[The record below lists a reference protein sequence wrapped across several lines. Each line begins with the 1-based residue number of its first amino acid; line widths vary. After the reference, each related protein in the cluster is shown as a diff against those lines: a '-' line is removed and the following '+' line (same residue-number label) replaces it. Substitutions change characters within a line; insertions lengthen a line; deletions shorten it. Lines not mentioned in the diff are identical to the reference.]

1 MSPPISQG
9 PSVPSPD
16 EQIVDPIPSVAGTD
30 HNYTVKVTSPSLHS
44 QEVEE
49 REVQGLADPHRPV
62 PRPRKGLHHHG
73 NIDSSMDIK
82 EKEKEEVE
90 EEEEV
95 EGTEVIPATQDSSS
109 QSLPS
114 RARVQSLESCDSMAD
129 AEGPGDSP
137 LPCLQRGSVL
147 KSRIRPSFAQSSDRS
162 SVGKLSADHSSII
175 SEDQSK
181 SDSSSTDNMPAPEL
195 TRALVSPC

>member
-1 MSPPISQG
+1 MD
-9 PSVPSPD
+9 PS
-16 EQIVDPIPSVAGTD
+16 PSVAGTG
-30 HNYTVKVTSPSLHS
+30 HNCTVEVTSPSPHS

-49 REVQGLADPHRPV
+49 REAQGLADPHRPV
-62 PRPRKGLHHHG
+62 PWPRKGLHHQG
-73 NIDSSMDIK
+73 SIDGSIEMVIK
-82 EKEKEEVE
+82 EKEKKEVE

-95 EGTEVIPATQDSSS
+95 EVEGSDVVPAAQNSPS
-109 QSLPS
+109 QSLSS
-114 RARVQSLESCDSMAD
+114 RAHVQSLESLDSMAD

-137 LPCLQRGSVL
+137 RARLQRGRVL
-147 KSRIRPSFAQSSDRS
+147 KNRSRPSSAQSDRS
-162 SVGKLSADHSSII
+162 SVGKLSADHSSIV

>member
-1 MSPPISQG
+1 M
-9 PSVPSPD
+9 
-16 EQIVDPIPSVAGTD
+16 DPIPSVTGSD
-30 HNYTVKVTSPSLHS
+30 HNCTVEVTSPSPHS

-49 REVQGLADPHRPV
+49 REAQGLADPHRPV
-62 PRPRKGLHHHG
+62 PWPRKGLHHQG
-73 NIDSSMDIK
+73 SIDGSIEMVIK

-95 EGTEVIPATQDSSS
+95 EGTEVVPAAQNSPS
-109 QSLPS
+109 QSLSS
-114 RARVQSLESCDSMAD
+114 RAHVQSLESLDSMAD

-137 LPCLQRGSVL
+137 RARLQRGRVL
-147 KSRIRPSFAQSSDRS
+147 KNRSRPSSAQSSDRS
-162 SVGKLSADHSSII
+162 SVGKLSADHVSIV